1 MNLSAAV
8 VINNTLADF
17 DLLSSLQV
25 VLPLLK
31 EQDAF
36 HSHIGLA
43 NRQDIHP
50 ESQNEARFISAG
62 NLKNKVESRMKVR
75 SEHALHKEKQAST
88 AVALNKGRRNEPL
101 KILATWT
108 ALEALS
114 PATYDLPHDLV
125 YGDRSRVFRFE
136 DGPLPWTTNAQ
147 PSPGKQLFYRVVLG
161 AIRMDSCTEALVKAF
176 GDDEARVRCAKKK
189 AVAAELLLDKD
200 GIVFAEKVVSVSSF
214 VWALPLAL
222 QQKLNELGG
231 WSAAEDRLQ
240 SGLDPIV
247 RRVDCEGKPLPLDR
261 PTIEHAYQWLMAE
274 CKMPAEMMER
284 PAFVLCESISDKANT
299 QPEPLLLNSFYLHD
313 LERVA
318 AHVAQKNAPAS
329 MLQYL
334 GVEKVDRSLDLLQ
347 DLSLLEQAVAPVN
360 IPAAKWPSGEG
371 KSLVMLQQAAVNLA
385 GRELSGKEGLLAVN
399 GPPGTGK
406 TTLLRDV
413 VAMCVLERAVA
424 MCSFDDPR
432 QSFAETG
439 ERVEVGKASY
449 KIYTLADALKGH
461 EMLVVSSN
469 NKAVENVSKELPAEA
484 AVSHAHGPVRYFR
497 SISDAVHG
505 QRKRQGKEEE
515 LAPEP
520 VKTWGLIA
528 AVLGN
533 KSNRSAFWE
542 ALWWDEDRGL
552 KTYLKAA
559 KGDSVM
565 VDRRN
570 PNTGRMEKCVPR
582 VVEQERPPSPQQ
594 AKENWP
600 KVKAEFLSL
609 KAEIDAEL
617 QALEQVR
624 RLCLELAEP
633 RRRLAESERK
643 LAGLQAECDELA
655 SAVATL
661 QAECDAASAEY
672 RQDDA
677 AWQRHK
683 KLRPGL
689 LARLRRTD
697 QAMAWAEQNQVWR
710 APAEAAAKKLV
721 ALQGALQ
728 KAIREH
734 SLAEAKAQVLA
745 VAVGRERDDVVR
757 RSQPIEQHRT
767 RLNGRVIDE
776 AKFQEGHASWNRS
789 TPWVTEALNGKRE
802 TLFVAALAVHRA
814 FIDVAAPRV
823 LSNLGA
829 LQAAGTGMRKS
840 EERRRLLGD
849 LWSTLFLVVPV
860 LSTTFASVERMLGD
874 VLPNTLG
881 WLLIDE
887 AGQATPQAAAGAIL
901 RSKRAVVVG
910 DPLQI
915 PPVVSLPERL
925 NTDIC
930 DFFQVD
936 ELDWTAPAASAQT
949 LADRASRYQ
958 SSFEGEAA
966 ERCVGLPLLVHR
978 RCQNPMFDIANK
990 LAYAGQMVQVVG
1002 PRKADV
1008 AAVLG
1013 ASAWI
1018 DVGGEPDSK
1027 WSPEE
1032 GKTVMDLL
1040 SKLASFEQQPDVFV
1054 ITPFRLVADKMTRL
1068 LESRPDLLSRLG
1080 SDSTTWLKDRV
1091 GTVHTFQGREADT
1104 VVLLL
1109 GAPAKAQHGARE
1121 WAAGTPNILNVAVS
1135 RAKHNFYVVGS
1146 RDAWSSVGLTNYMSR
1161 ELPPAEP

>member
-1 MNLSAAV
+1 M
-8 VINNTLADF
+8 
-17 DLLSSLQV
+17 
-25 VLPLLK
+25 
-31 EQDAF
+31 
-36 HSHIGLA
+36 
-43 NRQDIHP
+43 
-50 ESQNEARFISAG
+50 EARSDHSYGKKLEPSAPG
-62 NLKNKVESRMKVR
+62 AWDTGK
-75 SEHALHKEKQAST
+75 
-88 AVALNKGRRNEPL
+88 RNEPL

-125 YGDRSRVFRFE
+125 YGERSRVFRFE
-136 DGPLPWTTNAQ
+136 DGPLPWTAGAQ
-147 PSPGKQLFYRVVLG
+147 PLPGKQLFYRVILG
-161 AIRMDSCTEALVKAF
+161 AMRMDPCAKALVQVF
-176 GDDEARVRCAKKK
+176 GDDEARIRCSKKK
-189 AVAAELLLDKD
+189 AIAAELLVDKD
-200 GIVFAEKVVSVSSF
+200 GIVFAEKAISVSSF

-222 QQKLNELGG
+222 ELKLEELGG
-231 WSAAEDRLQ
+231 WSVAEERLQ

-247 RRVDCEGKPLPLDR
+247 HRVDREGKPLPLDR
-261 PTIEHAYQWLMAE
+261 PMIDRAYQWLMEE
-274 CKMPAEMMER
+274 CRMPVEMMER
-284 PAFVLCESISDKANT
+284 PEFVLCESISDKAGT
-299 QPEPLLLNSFYLHD
+299 QPEALLLNSFYLHD

-318 AHVAQKNAPAS
+318 AHVAKGTASAS
-329 MLQYL
+329 MLRYL
-334 GVEKVDRSLDLLQ
+334 GVAKVDHPLDLLK
-347 DLSLLEQAVAPVN
+347 DLSVLERAVAPAD
-360 IPAAKWPSGEG
+360 IPAAKWPTGKE
-371 KSLVMLQQAAVNLA
+371 KSLVVLQQAAVNLA
-385 GRELSGKEGLLAVN
+385 GRELTGKEGMLAVN

-413 VAMCVLERAVA
+413 IAMCVLERAVA
-424 MCSFDDPR
+424 MCGFNDPR
-432 QSFAETG
+432 QSFTETG
-439 ERVEVGKASY
+439 ERVEAGKASY
-449 KIYTLADALKGH
+449 KIYGLADALKGH
-461 EMLVVSSN
+461 EVLVVSSN

-505 QRKRQGKEEE
+505 PRKRQGTEEE
-515 LAPEP
+515 IAPEP

-533 KSNRSAFWE
+533 KDNRSAFWE

-559 KGDSVM
+559 KGDAVM
-565 VDRRN
+565 VDRHN
-570 PNTGRMEKCVPR
+570 PKTGRMEKCIPK

-594 AKENWP
+594 AKANWP
-600 KVKAEFLSL
+600 KVRADFLAL

-617 QALEQVR
+617 QALEAVR

-633 RRRLAESERK
+633 RRQLAESERK
-643 LAGLQAECDELA
+643 LVSLQAECDEFANAL
-655 SAVATL
+655 ATL
-661 QAECDAASAEY
+661 QAEREAMSAEHK
-672 RQDDA
+672 QDEA
-677 AWQRHK
+677 AHSRHRE
-683 KLRPGL
+683 LRPGL
-689 LARLRRTD
+689 FARLRRTYE
-697 QAMAWAEQNQVWR
+697 ATAWAERDAIWR
-710 APAEAAAKKLV
+710 APAEAAAKKLA
-721 ALQGALQ
+721 ALEGAVK
-728 KAIREH
+728 KAEREH

-745 VAVGRERDDVVR
+745 IAVGRGRDEIAR
-757 RSQPIEQHRT
+757 RSQPLEQHRT
-767 RLNGRVIDE
+767 RLEGRMIDE

-802 TLFVAALAVHRA
+802 ELFIAALAVHRA

-901 RSKRAVVVG
+901 RSKRSVVVG

-925 NTDIC
+925 NADIC

-936 ELDWTAPAASAQT
+936 ALDWTAPRASAQT

-958 SSFEGEAA
+958 SSFEGVAA
-966 ERCVGLPLLVHR
+966 ERRVGLPLLVHR
-978 RCQNPMFDIANK
+978 RCQSPMFDIANN

-1002 PRKADV
+1002 PKRADV
-1008 AAVLG
+1008 DAVLG
-1013 ASAWI
+1013 VSAWI
-1018 DVGGEPDSK
+1018 DVEGEADSK

-1032 GKTVMDLL
+1032 GKVVIDLL
-1040 SKLASFEQQPDVFV
+1040 GKLASFERQPDVFV
-1054 ITPFRLVADKMTRL
+1054 ITPFRLVAHNMTRL

-1080 SDSTTWLKDRV
+1080 SDSTKWLKDRV

-1109 GAPAKAQHGARE
+1109 GAPAKAQYGARE
-1121 WAAGTPNILNVAVS
+1121 WAAGTPNIFNVAVS

-1146 RDAWSSVGLTNYMSR
+1146 REAWNSVGLTGYMSR
-1161 ELPPAEP
+1161 ELPQ